1 MRLWT
6 VRSRY
11 LDAKG
16 LVAAWREALLARAV
30 LRGKTKGYRHHPQLI
45 RFQAQK
51 NPVAAVAAF
60 LAGLEMEARKR
71 GYRFDANKI
80 SRPRFRGQ
88 MTETRGQLRYE
99 WEHLKAKLRRRDVQ
113 KFRQFE
119 KLAEPEPH
127 PLFRLVP
134 GEVRTWEKR

>member
-1 MRLWT
+1 
-6 VRSRY
+6 
-11 LDAKG
+11 
-16 LVAAWREALLARAV
+16 
-30 LRGKTKGYRHHPQLI
+30 
-45 RFQAQK
+45 
-51 NPVAAVAAF
+51 
-60 LAGLEMEARKR
+60 
-71 GYRFDANKI
+71 
-80 SRPRFRGQ
+80 